1 MSRKILIHGA
11 EYIVKEKEFLDDIKY
26 TPLVIRQDLSQMDRE
41 IFVLR
46 RIGSVFRQLT
56 FVNYGISHGEYVR
69 KNVSDSF
76 SGTMAVGDLG
86 KVGFMSDNMVLRV
99 DKGVSDCEISYS
111 PLIIICCGSD
121 DIPGYGRYKL
131 GERWLFIRGLGENMD
146 GVGESKGEDVPL
158 VAESKENVSEFLD
171 VLKVKG
177 DEVMLD
183 NLLHVIYMIKNSGED
198 FRDVLMKNFRY
209 ADRVTILDTGSTDNT
224 LRVVA
229 DVIRELGCEDIV
241 NVFEEPFIDF
251 GASRN
256 RLIDLA
262 DGFKVGDVE
271 LPRCAFYMMLDDT
284 YLIENG
290 DKLRS
295 FLTEVRCDDEAPSL
309 SIYITGTDVLYSSI
323 RLFRPESGIRYKY
336 KIHEIPDCD
345 TSALIPQKFGS
356 INDIHSEYMRD
367 RTVKRKERDL
377 EMLFEEYEKDPD
389 DPRILY
395 YIAETYIVMEE
406 WKNAFDYYNKRV
418 LHRVEGFNEEKYDAM
433 YKAAVMADL
442 HLNYDWNI
450 VMGMYI
456 ECYRYDTSRPESFF
470 MIGSHYYN
478 NDVNYDLA
486 YMFLKKAFEI
496 GLPLNSNMNFKIDQ
510 YNYYLPK
517 WLINLCYVKSDPKLG
532 MMACER
538 MLGYKADWDTRV
550 WYGIFSL
557 LDRFKSINKGV
568 ESKKHVIGKKSVVFL
583 SHGGWDKWDGETLY
597 KSGIGGSET
606 FSIKYAEWLGKLGYS
621 VVVFCDCVE
630 EKYYNGVL
638 YKNVDEYM
646 EYLANNHVD
655 YCIVNRYFEH
665 LYVLRE
671 AGVDNVYFVY
681 HDIASPEQMIPFF
694 PNLKGVLFISNW
706 AREQFHSIFENV
718 SRDMTKV
725 ISYGIDVDK
734 FVMSKI
740 SNNKRWF
747 IYSSFANR
755 GLLELL
761 KMFPRIVERYPDA
774 VLNVF
779 CDLENSWLLEHH
791 GGQVEEIKVLLK
803 EQEKYVVNHGWVNQ
817 KMLNSFWSMS
827 GIWFYPCTFAETCCL
842 TSYEAAASRT
852 LAISN
857 DLGALK
863 ENSSVVIPGDAMS
876 DEWKDRALGKLFELM
891 DDEREFNRVVEANFD
906 WVVQEKSFEKVVGH
920 FTKEIIS

>member
-1 MSRKILIHGA
+1 MLRKIHVHGM
-11 EYIVKEKEFLDDIKY
+11 EYTVKDDEFLNNTKY
-26 TPLVIRQDLSQMDRE
+26 NPLIIRKDLSQMDRE
-41 IFVLR
+41 VFVLR
-46 RIGSVFRQLT
+46 CIGRVFRKLT

-69 KNVSDSF
+69 KNVADSF

-111 PLIIICCGSD
+111 PLMIICCSSD
-121 DIPGYGRYKL
+121 VISGYGRCKL
-131 GERWLFIRGLGENMD
+131 GERYLFIRSLGGDEV
-146 GVGESKGEDVPL
+146 GVPESKGE
-158 VAESKENVSEFLD
+158 VAEPKENPDKFVD
-171 VLKVKG
+171 VLKIKDG
-177 DEVMLD
+177 EVMLD

-198 FRDVLMKNFRY
+198 FRDVLRKNFRY
-209 ADRVTILDTGSTDNT
+209 ADRVTILDTGSSDNT
-224 LRVVA
+224 MRVVA

-241 NVFEEPFIDF
+241 NVFEESFIDF

-256 RLIDLA
+256 RLMDLA
-262 DGFKVGDVE
+262 DVFKVGGEV
-271 LPRCAFYMMLDDT
+271 LPKCAFQMMLDDT
-284 YLIENG
+284 YVIEDG

-309 SIYITGTDVLYSSI
+309 SIYITGIDVIYSSI

-336 KIHEIPDCD
+336 KIHEVPDCD
-345 TSALIPQKFGS
+345 TSALIPQKFGF
-356 INDIHSEYMRD
+356 INDNQSEYMRD

-377 EMLFEEYEKDPD
+377 ELLFEEYEKDPD

-395 YIAETYIVMEE
+395 YIAETYIVMED

-442 HLNYDWNI
+442 HLKYDWNI
-450 VMGMYI
+450 VMGMYV
-456 ECYRYDTSRPESFF
+456 ECYRYDISRPESFF
-470 MIGSHYYN
+470 MIGNHYYN
-478 NDVNYDLA
+478 HDVNYDLA

-517 WLINLCYVKSDPKLG
+517 WLIQLCYVKSDPKLG
-532 MMACER
+532 LLACER
-538 MLGYKADWDTRV
+538 MLGYKSDWDTPV
-550 WYGIFSL
+550 WYEIFSL
-557 LDRFKSINKGV
+557 LDKFKCVSSGLG
-568 ESKKHVIGKKSVVFL
+568 SKKHLIDKKSVVFL

-597 KSGIGGSET
+597 KTGIGGSET

-638 YKNVDEYM
+638 YKKVDEYM
-646 EYLANNHVD
+646 EYLVNNHVD

-671 AGVDNVYFVY
+671 AGVENVYFVY
-681 HDIASPEQMIPFF
+681 HDIASPEQLLPIF

-706 AREQFHSIFENV
+706 AREQFHDVFPGI
-718 SRDMTKV
+718 SRDLTRV

-734 FVMSKI
+734 FVMGRVPCC
-740 SNNKRWF
+740 NKHWF
-747 IYSSFANR
+747 MYSSFANR

-779 CDLENSWLLEHH
+779 CDLENSWLLEHDS
-791 GGQVEEIKVLLK
+791 GQVEEIKILLK
-803 EQEKYVVNHGWVNQ
+803 EQEKHVINHGWVNQ

-827 GIWFYPCTFAETCCL
+827 GVWFYPCTFAETCCL

-863 ENSSVVIPGDAMS
+863 ENSSVVIPGDATS

-891 DDEREFNRVVEANFD
+891 DDDREFDRVAESNFE
-906 WVVQEKSFEKVVGH
+906 WVVNEKSFEKVVGD
-920 FTKEIIS
+920 FTKYVIF